1 MDFLNALAAN
11 FWISIVLMLFIIT
24 MASIV
29 LGIALEAYKVRSKA
43 HQKMLELRNEELRLR
58 LMMEQQQREKRTGIP
73 AEAVP
78 PPKEIP
84 WEEQTQTSY
93 EMGYQQQRM

>member
-1 MDFLNALAAN
+1 MEILKFLAAN
-11 FWISIVLMLFIIT
+11 FWLGVVLMIFIIT
-24 MASIV
+24 IVSTV
-29 LGIALEAYKVRSKA
+29 LGIALEAYKTTIKH
-43 HQKMLELRNEELRLR
+43 HQKTLELRNEELRLR

-73 AEAVP
+73 MEPVP